1 MADHATRTRSHGT
14 QPPGLWRWP
23 LALLSPAGTRARLT
37 VLIFHRVRPARD
49 PLFPRELDAD
59 AFRDRLSWL
68 RAWCN
73 VLPLDD
79 AVDALARGTLPAR
92 AAAITFDDGYADNH
106 DVALPILREMGL
118 PATFFIATGF
128 LDGGR
133 MWNDTVIEA
142 IRSTARPTLALDAAG
157 LGSFDLPS
165 VEARRAAVMK
175 VIAALKHRPPAE
187 REEAVAHVAD
197 VAGVD
202 LPADLMMSSDKVRR
216 LAAAGMG
223 IGAHTITHPI
233 LAAADD
239 ALARREIG
247 GSREILEGLVR
258 RPVRLFAY
266 PNGRP
271 NADYRARH
279 VAMVKEAG
287 FSAAFSTA
295 IGAATGADARYELPR
310 FTPWGTSATH
320 WGVRLARNC
329 VAPIVRAAA

>member
-1 MADHATRTRSHGT
+1 M
-14 QPPGLWRWP
+14 WRWP

-37 VLIFHRVRPARD
+37 VLIFHRVRPVRD

-59 AFRDRLSWL
+59 AFFERLSWL

-73 VLPLDD
+73 VLPLEE
-79 AVDALARGTLPAR
+79 AVDGLARGTLPGR

-142 IRSTARPTLALDAAG
+142 IRRTAQPALALGALG
-157 LGSFDLPS
+157 LGSLELGC
-165 VEARRAAVMK
+165 VEARRTAAMT
-175 VIAALKHRPPAE
+175 VIGALKHRPPAE
-187 REEAVAHVAD
+187 RDEAVARVAD
-197 VAGVD
+197 AAAVD

-233 LAAADD
+233 LASADD
-239 ALARREIG
+239 AMARREIG

-271 NADYRARH
+271 GADYRARH
-279 VAMVKEAG
+279 VAMVKETG
-287 FSAAFSTA
+287 FAAAFSTA
-295 IGAATGADARYELPR
+295 IGAATGADARFELPR

-329 VAPIVRAAA
+329 VAPIVRAPA